1 MGLDVKQCKRGEIYY
16 VDVEGGIGSEQ
27 KGERPALI
35 IQNDIGNTY
44 STTTIVSFITSIS
57 KKKNMPVHVGINPEE
72 SGLPKESMIMLEQIR
87 TVDKRRL
94 IRKVSEL
101 SDEKMKKVDEA
112 IKISLLS

>member
-27 KGERPALI
+27 KGERPALV

-57 KKKNMPVHVGINPEE
+57 KKKNMPVHVVINPKE
-72 SGLPKESMIMLEQIR
+72 SGLPKDSMIMLEQIR
-87 TVDKRRL
+87 TIDKRRL

-101 SDEKMKKVDEA
+101 NDEKMREVDDA